1 MPDRLRPAL
10 AGLSA
15 ALVTTLL
22 LSACEQLV
30 YRQRQVFNPPPDTS
44 SGFLGYYD
52 VSTQLTT
59 CGNCHISYQTEWAQT
74 KHAHAYADLVASG
87 HANPSCYGCHTVNER
102 GNALT
107 VAAGYDAT
115 PDSAY
120 QDVQCEACHGPG
132 YTHVQG
138 PTRENAPLASIEADT
153 GLTNGCGECHQGKP
167 HNPFV
172 EQWAQSA
179 HASGPGWDHAKANA
193 TCQPCHEGR
202 AAIAMTFNDP
212 SNYVEKADSADYQRI
227 VCAVCHNPHG
237 SPYAHQLRA
246 SISTPTTA
254 NLCVVC
260 HSREGSPRPPT
271 FRGPHAAQGLLVLDQ
286 DVGWIPPNFQY
297 DTTTIVGS
305 HGTAANP
312 QLCATCHVAAY
323 DVTDSSGIL
332 FHSTGHTFLP
342 IPCVDAS
349 GVPLPPDSSCTV
361 DQRDFRACATSGCH
375 GDQTAARSAFLTV
388 KARMEYLTDQLWTDS
403 NNNGTIDP
411 YPTDG
416 GLLPKIVAN
425 ATTAADSNA
434 INLSD
439 NTLTVA
445 EGAIW
450 NAQLAATHD
459 RPQWLAGTVFGR
471 TFSAHYS
478 SGEGVHNPFLLEA
491 LMIAS
496 IQAVEN
502 TYGVSPSA
510 PIDLST
516 HMQPP
521 PGLRLTVA
529 SRRTGR

>member
-10 AGLSA
+10 AGLGA
-15 ALVTTLL
+15 AVMTGLL

-30 YRQRQVFNPPPDTS
+30 YQQRLPFNPPPDST
-44 SGFLGYYD
+44 SGFLGYFRPAD
-52 VSTQLTT
+52 HLTT
-59 CGNCHISYQTEWAQT
+59 CGNCHISYQAEWAQT
-74 KHAHAYADLVASG
+74 KHAHAYADLLASG
-87 HANPSCYGCHTVNER
+87 HADPSCYGCHTVNAR

-107 VAAGYDAT
+107 VAAGYDVT

-120 QDVQCEACHGPG
+120 QDVQCESCHGPG
-132 YTHVQG
+132 FTHVQS
-138 PTRENAPLASIEADT
+138 PTRQNAPLASIEADT
-153 GLTNGCGECHQGKP
+153 GLTNGCGECHTGKP

-179 HASGPGWDHAKANA
+179 HGSGPGWDHAKTNP

-202 AAIAMTFNDP
+202 AAIAIKFGDP

-237 SPYAHQLRA
+237 SQYVHQLRA
-246 SISTPTTA
+246 SISTPTRD
-254 NLCVVC
+254 NLCVMC
-260 HSREGSPRPPT
+260 HSREGTPTPPT
-271 FRGPHAAQGLLVLDQ
+271 FRGPHAAQGLLVLDE

-297 DTTTIVGS
+297 DTTSIVGS

-312 QLCATCHVAAY
+312 ELCATCHVAAY

-361 DQRDFRACATSGCH
+361 DQRDFRACAASGCH
-375 GDQTAARSAFLTV
+375 ASADVARTVFLTV
-388 KARMEYLTDQLWTDS
+388 KSRMEYLTDQLWTDT

-411 YPTDG
+411 SPTDG

-425 ATTAADSNA
+425 AATAADSNE

-459 RPQWLAGTVFGR
+459 RPQWLNGKVFGR

-510 PIDLST
+510 PIDLGT
-516 HMQPP
+516 HMGRP
-521 PGLRLTVA
+521 PGLRLAV
-529 SRRTGR
+529 RR